1 MHPPLPTFPPRP
13 GHRTAGALPFLVL
26 CAVLLVA
33 VTLGHEGRRV
43 VQLAALAAPPL
54 AWLWWPVR
62 RAGVHR
68 LRSVLVWAWAMGFV
82 LDGAARAYL
91 LRAYQA
97 APDSSMVLEA
107 AANTTPRET
116 SEYLTMYGGALL
128 PWAAL
133 ALVAG
138 AVLAV
143 CVRRGRRAP
152 AGDAVPPPP
161 QPGRRRMLVAGVAG
175 AAAISAAAYASK
187 PWRRLHPVAY
197 WSDWSAKVQ
206 MVRSAMGDQQAARE
220 RMLAK
225 ARVLQPTIGHAGP
238 STVVLVITD
247 SVNRDN
253 MSLYGYGR
261 PTTPLLQAQQAQLGA
276 AFTVFRHAWSVDA
289 STLPALHNLF
299 RFGDPAAQ
307 DPLHLIALARAA
319 GYKVWWMTN
328 HDDVGIEQAHARLA
342 DEVEMN
348 NRTPGRSSVSL
359 DQEVLDCVHEALQEP
374 DARKLLIVHLMG
386 AHPHYSLRFPEGAN
400 PFDDAPDA
408 VSAAMGDSGRPAWL
422 RRRRHEY
429 DAAVLYQDLIVAE
442 ILKMARG
449 IGTDDGHRAFMYL
462 SDHGQEVGHGADWA
476 GHSAATAAG
485 YRIPLVV
492 WQNRPPLL
500 PPTDLGQRPFRA
512 DWAAWTV
519 SHLLDIR
526 WAGYRP
532 ERDVLHAAY
541 RWQAPDIPVPPGA
554 FVQ

>member
-1 MHPPLPTFPPRP
+1 MHPPLPTAPLRPAAPPAR
-13 GHRTAGALPFLVL
+13 ALPFLLV

-33 VTLGHEGRRV
+33 ITVGHEGRRV
-43 VQLAALAAPPL
+43 VQLVALAVPLL
-54 AWLWWPVR
+54 AWLLWPVR
-62 RAGVHR
+62 RAAVHR
-68 LRSVLVWAWAMGFV
+68 LRSVLVWAWAMAFV
-82 LDGAARAYL
+82 LDGVARAYL

-116 SEYLTMYGGALL
+116 SEYLTMYGSALL

-133 ALVAG
+133 ALVAAG
-138 AVLAV
+138 VLAA

-152 AGDAVPPPP
+152 PIGTPMAPLR
-161 QPGRRRMLVAGVAG
+161 PGRRRVLAAGLAG
-175 AAAISAAAYASK
+175 AAAIGGAAYASK

-197 WSDWSAKVQ
+197 WAGWSAKVQ
-206 MVRSAMGDQQAARE
+206 MVRAAMGDQQAARD
-220 RMLAK
+220 RMLEK
-225 ARVLQPTIGHAGP
+225 ARALQPTIGHAGP

-261 PTTPLLQAQQAQLGA
+261 PTTPLLQAQQAQLGD

-299 RFGDPAAQ
+299 RFGDPTAP

-374 DARKLLIVHLMG
+374 DPRKLLIVHLMG
-386 AHPHYSLRFPEGAN
+386 AHPHYSLRFPDGAN
-400 PFDDAPDA
+400 PFDDGPDT
-408 VSAAMGDSGRPAWL
+408 VSAAMSDSGRPAWL

-429 DAAVLYQDLIVAE
+429 DAAVLYQDLVVAE

-449 IGTDDGHRAFMYL
+449 IGTDDAHRAFMYL
-462 SDHGQEVGHGADWA
+462 SDHGQEVGHGSDWA

-485 YRIPLVV
+485 YRIPMVV
-492 WQNRPPLL
+492 WQKRPHPM
-500 PPTDLGQRPFRA
+500 PPTDLGQRPFRG

-519 SHLLDIR
+519 STLLDIR
-526 WAGYRP
+526 WPGYRP
-532 ERDVLHAAY
+532 ERDVLNAAY
-541 RWQAPDIPVPPGA
+541 RWQVPDIPVRPEA
-554 FVQ
+554 FLQ